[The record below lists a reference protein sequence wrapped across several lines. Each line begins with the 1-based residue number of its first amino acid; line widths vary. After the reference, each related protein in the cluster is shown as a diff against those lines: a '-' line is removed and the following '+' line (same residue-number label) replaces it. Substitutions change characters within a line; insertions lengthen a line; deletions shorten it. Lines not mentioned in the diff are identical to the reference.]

1 MLKADNVASIQHYF
15 IAVGVTVCL
24 ILILVVRF
32 FQLQILDYD
41 QYSKKAN
48 TNRIRKVTTSA
59 PRGLILDRNGKILVD
74 NLPTYILNAIPGE
87 LPNRTSTLSLISK
100 TVEVDSIS
108 LLKNYKKYYRGRF
121 IPTRLAKDLTFSQIS
136 RLEENRLN
144 LKGVY
149 YQKFP
154 ERYFPSLV
162 RASHILGYV
171 KEVNR
176 EIRQSLKNP
185 SAYEFGDIIG
195 WSGLEKS
202 YEDYL
207 KGSRGIQFNQ
217 VDAYGRE
224 VGHVNDF
231 LPIDPEPGKNLITT
245 IDMNIQYSLESLMMN
260 KKGVII
266 VGVPETGEILGVV
279 SKPDFPPDLFTG
291 RILEED
297 WNNVSTNPDKPLLNR
312 FNQGLYPP
320 GSIVKM
326 ITQAVLLDN
335 EDFDPHAQLK
345 CEGSYQYG
353 DRVFGCWLT
362 EGHGS
367 TDLTSALMQSC
378 DIYFY
383 KTIQYYDLNKLAE
396 FFRAFGFGKITGIDI
411 GREYKGTIPT
421 PAYMNKRYGPSGWSK
436 GALLNFCIG
445 QGEILVTPIQ
455 VFNYTNLLATKGI
468 ASSPHLVLSTKTELR
483 SNLNLSSHTWDRITF
498 DMNQVIVN
506 INGTGKNA
514 NPLVESVDVYG
525 KTGTAENP
533 HGEDHA
539 WFIGWLDY
547 MGQKVSIV
555 VLLENAGSGGA
566 VAAPLARKVFNN
578 ILIEMKNSSN
588 LSLR

>member
-1 MLKADNVASIQHYF
+1 MLKADNVASIQQYL
-15 IAVGVTVCL
+15 IAIGICICL
-24 ILILVVRF
+24 ILILIVRF
-32 FQLQILDYD
+32 FQLQILDHD

-48 TNRIRKVTTSA
+48 TNRIRKVTTTA

-74 NLPTYILNAIPGE
+74 NLPTYILNAVPGE
-87 LPNRTSTLSLISK
+87 LPNRESTLSLISNI
-100 TVEVDSIS
+100 VEVDSIS

-171 KEVNR
+171 KEVDK
-176 EIRQSLKNP
+176 EIRGSLKNP
-185 SAYEFGDIIG
+185 SDYEFGDIIG

-207 KGSRGIQFNQ
+207 KGSHGVQFNQ

-224 VGHVNDF
+224 VGHIDDF
-231 LPIDPEPGKNLITT
+231 LPINPEPGKNIVTT
-245 IDMNIQYSLESLMMN
+245 IDINIQYSLESLMEG
-260 KKGVII
+260 KKGVVI

-291 RILEED
+291 RILEQD
-297 WNNVSTNPDKPLLNR
+297 WNHVSTNPDKPLLNR

-326 ITQAVLLDN
+326 ITEAVLLDN
-335 EDFDPHAQLK
+335 QDFDPSAQLK
-345 CEGSYQYG
+345 CDGSYQYG

-362 EGHGS
+362 EGHGNV
-367 TDLTSALMQSC
+367 DLTSALMQSC

-383 KTIQYYDLNKLAE
+383 KTVQYYDLDKLAQ
-396 FFRAFGFGKITGIDI
+396 FFRAFGFGEVTDIDI

-421 PAYMNKRYGPSGWSK
+421 VAYMNKRYGRSGWSR

-455 VFNYTNLLATKGI
+455 VFNYTNLLATNGEAK
-468 ASSPHLVLSTKTELR
+468 SPHLVLSTKKEIKSSLV
-483 SNLNLSSHTWDRITF
+483 LNSKTWDRIVF
-498 DMNQVIVN
+498 DMNQVIKN

-514 NPLVESVDVYG
+514 DPLIEGVNVYG
-525 KTGTAENP
+525 KTGTAENS

-539 WFIGWLDY
+539 WFIGWLEY
-547 MGQKVSIV
+547 HSQKISIV
-555 VLLENAGSGGA
+555 VLLENAGSGGV
-566 VAAPLARKVFNN
+566 VAAPLARSAFKN
-578 ILIEMKNSSN
+578 ILNNLMSTGQISSK
-588 LSLR
+588 